1 MADELRHAPM
11 REDFIRGSDM
21 VSLMQGKWEELWK
34 IKMGLLGRKDLRYE
48 FNVRLGSFT
57 ETFNLIWLQE
67 FYEYDFVPQQSYTKM
82 YGSIKLQG
90 TLDGVETSPDRKI
103 GVECKHTHSRNDM
116 NYMLDYYMPQIQFY
130 LYISG
135 LQKMV
140 FSVIFGNKHDCV
152 IVSANKQY
160 QNEMLY
166 KIKSFWEY
174 VTHNKQPEDYVSE
187 IKQSIKDNIP
197 INGKVKRDA
206 SSSNSFTVAV
216 NQYLHN
222 EDAAKLFEQAKKDI
236 KAEIKDNEAEIYNE
250 FVSVKKDKRGSI
262 RITKKG

>member
-1 MADELRHAPM
+1 MTTELRHAPM

-34 IKMGLLGRKDLRYE
+34 IKTGLLGRKDLSNE

-57 ETFNLIWLQE
+57 EIFNLQWLQE
-67 FYEYDFVPQQSYTKM
+67 YYKYDFVPQSAYTKM

-90 TLDGVETSPDRKI
+90 TLDGEDRDQNI

-116 NYMLDYYMPQIQFY
+116 DYMLDYYMPQMQFY

-135 LQKMV
+135 LPHMV
-140 FSVIFGNKHDCV
+140 FSVIFGNKHECV
-152 IVSANKQY
+152 VVSANKEY
-160 QNEMLY
+160 QADMLD
-166 KIKSFWEY
+166 KIKDFWEY
-174 VTHNKQPEDYVSE
+174 VTHDTQPQDYEVKV
-187 IKQSIKDNIP
+187 KQSIKDNVA

-206 SSSNSFTVAV
+206 SSSNSFSIAV
-216 NQYLHN
+216 MEYFHNQ
-222 EDAAKLFEQAKKDI
+222 DAAKLFEQAKKDI
-236 KAEIKDNEAEIYNE
+236 KAEMKDNESEIYNE